1 MTLLIWKII
10 FSILMGVGLGSI
22 MYFFIWGILWLIRK
36 IFGLW
41 FIDHK
46 RYHESNIQHLNY
58 EMSLMEEINKLK
70 AEVSQLQNQTQWLE
84 AKHKE
89 NK

>member
-10 FSILMGVGLGSI
+10 FSILMGVGLGSCL
-22 MYFFIWGILWLIRK
+22 YFFIWGILWLIRK
-36 IFGLW
+36 LFSLW
-41 FIDHK
+41 FVEHK
-46 RYHESNIQHLNY
+46 KYHQDIVNQLNY
-58 EMSLMEEINKLK
+58 EMGLMEEINKLK
-70 AEVSQLQNQTQWLE
+70 AEVSHLQNQTQWLE